1 MTVATNGSKPLVR
14 VEHVVHAFGARKIFT
29 GTRPRFIWRRNL
41 RAFGAQRRREDDAD
55 EGGQRT
61 NPLAGGAIFIEGAD
75 IRREPSRLSATSFVP
90 QEIAL
95 YSHLT
100 VKENLQVF
108 AGAAGRP
115 AARLIPELLEKAGL
129 GERADQICGSLSGGY
144 QRRLNIC
151 VALLKRPRIL
161 LLDEPTVGVD
171 VDAREAIH
179 RLLEDRKREGV
190 AILIST
196 HDLDQAEGLC
206 DRVGFLRQGRIV
218 LEGRPR
224 DLLRQTFGNRIEV
237 TAVLRRPAEQQQFA
251 TLQALGFEWRMSDAI
266 WLSYQGAEH
275 IDAAELS
282 RQLSG
287 CGLHIR
293 EIRVREPDLTSLFTR
308 VMQEKG
314 LA

>member
-1 MTVATNGSKPLVR
+1 MTVATNCSKPLVR

-29 GTRPRFIWRRNL
+29 GLDLDLFGGEIYGLLGPNGVGKTTL
-41 RAFGAQRRREDDAD
+41 MRAVSGRIR
-55 EGGQRT
+55 
-61 NPLAGGAIFIEGAD
+61 LAGGAIFIEGAD
-75 IRREPSRLSATSFVP
+75 IRREPSRLSAISFVP

-100 VKENLQVF
+100 VKENMQVF

-129 GERADQICGSLSGGY
+129 QERADQICGSLSGGY

-179 RLLEDRKREGV
+179 RLLEDRKREDV

-196 HDLDQAEGLC
+196 HDLDQAESLC

-218 LEGRPR
+218 LEGRPQ
-224 DLLRQTFGNRIEV
+224 DLLRQTFGDRIEV
-237 TAVLRRPAEQQQFA
+237 TAVLRRPAEQSQFVA
-251 TLQALGFEWRMSDAI
+251 LQALGFEWRMSDEI
-266 WLSYQGAEH
+266 WLSYQGSEH

-282 RQLSG
+282 RRLSG
-287 CGLHIR
+287 SGLQVR
-293 EIRVREPDLTSLFTR
+293 EIRVREPDLTSLFSR
-308 VMQEKG
+308 VMQEG